1 MCDKVLFLRLCE
13 AQQGKVPARFLKKLL
28 DRTIGLW
35 IGMVVHPAKKIK
47 SKIRQNEN
55 TALYVCRSTVPFGRH
70 RFVLYVPWRKVV
82 RWV

>member
-35 IGMVVHPAKKIK
+35 IGMVVHPAKK
-47 SKIRQNEN
+47 
-55 TALYVCRSTVPFGRH
+55 
-70 RFVLYVPWRKVV
+70 
-82 RWV
+82 